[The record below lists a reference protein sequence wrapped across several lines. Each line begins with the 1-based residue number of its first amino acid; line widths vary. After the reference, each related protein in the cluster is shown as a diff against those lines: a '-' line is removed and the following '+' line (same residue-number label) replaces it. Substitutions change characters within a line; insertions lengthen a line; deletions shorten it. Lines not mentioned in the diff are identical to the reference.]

1 MGTIPGTG
9 VAEANP
15 DSKASAAFGEREC
28 AWGEDGPTLFITAD
42 KYLCRV
48 RTKGRRHESVKIV
61 RLVKL
66 RRRSVAQQ
74 LKLEPHPASPR
85 AVPQST
91 SAGSTLTTEETV
103 RTGVPIACALDKNQ
117 FAERKALLDRL
128 AQGATER
135 KSIPNGF
142 VFRFGPERGLV
153 SQLASFIELER
164 ACGPFLSFRI
174 DVKAGAIVWLE
185 LTGPVAAQEIIR

>member
-1 MGTIPGTG
+1 M
-9 VAEANP
+9 
-15 DSKASAAFGEREC
+15 
-28 AWGEDGPTLFITAD
+28 
-42 KYLCRV
+42 
-48 RTKGRRHESVKIV
+48 
-61 RLVKL
+61 
-66 RRRSVAQQ
+66 
-74 LKLEPHPASPR
+74 
-85 AVPQST
+85 
-91 SAGSTLTTEETV
+91 
-103 RTGVPIACALDKNQ
+103 PIACALDKNQ

-185 LTGPVAAQEIIR
+185 LTGPVAAQEIIRELIEVPSNLRAGL